1 MQYIWRKDKHQACTR
16 AQSISKQDTVDFHPL
31 LTAAVLTRLSFST
44 ASAPRSFL
52 DTRTRPDTPSP
63 SRRNTKLSPE
73 GSRHKGHSGPPKNGS
88 YQSTRA
94 VPSSPS
100 SLDINKSEE
109 LRKTDSRR
117 VPGSE
122 DDVADLT
129 SPSTETQGLQTQ
141 HASQRRFHKAPGST
155 SGSDRRRGP
164 PNFTPTSHLLLGVR
178 STSGEVARVRLS
190 AAIMWC
196 DSDSLPVAAMSSCAV
211 GRTGVWRVATGK
223 TGRAGAT

>member
-1 MQYIWRKDKHQACTR
+1 MGAIKAPGPCRQVQQHQAPDP
-16 AQSISKQDTVDFHPL
+16 SIAHEDHCLPHP
-31 LTAAVLTRLSFST
+31 TYTSH
-44 ASAPRSFL
+44 APRAHPGLHRASQ
-52 DTRTRPDTPSP
+52 
-63 SRRNTKLSPE
+63 RRSAATHNA
-73 GSRHKGHSGPPKNGS
+73 
-88 YQSTRA
+88 RA
-94 VPSSPS
+94 VRLRSPHVGNVTVVHSTSPS

-122 DDVADLT
+122 GDVADLT
-129 SPSTETQGLQTQ
+129 SPATETQGLQTQ

-196 DSDSLPVAAMSSCAV
+196 DCDSLPVAAMSSCAV
-211 GRTGVWRVATGK
+211 GRTGVWRVATCK